1 LTITLPAKN
10 LRDIRSQTVRVT
22 TLFSM
27 RGFAVFACIAF
38 AAPTANAQQA
48 PAEQP
53 QKEHVVRKG
62 DTLWDL
68 ARSYLNDPF
77 RWPMIYDA
85 NRRIVE
91 NPNRIFPRETL
102 VIPGLTAEQPVK
114 VLGEPVEVPVAP
126 QAVEEPE
133 VEPQPEPEPEPEPS
147 DNRSRFYV
155 APSQEPAAPT
165 VISSERQRAAI
176 VQPMEYVS
184 APWIADSATIGI
196 NGRVIGPTDPRTA
209 SDKLVHAFHPHD
221 ELYVSTRAQVGERLL
236 VVRLTRSLRP
246 YGWVVKPMGI
256 VRVDSVGA
264 RAARGRITQQFA
276 DLKAGDFTIPLPPI
290 PALPTA
296 EPTEVAGGPSGRI
309 IDFLDPQPLYGTA
322 DIGFINLGSSRGLKI
337 GDEVVAFLPER
348 RPGKNSPVVPAEP
361 VAEMRIIK
369 VTNNTATVRITR
381 MHNSSLNSSMP
392 VRLSKQT
399 R

>member
-10 LRDIRSQTVRVT
+10 LIDIRSQTVRVT
-22 TLFSM
+22 TLFSL

-48 PAEQP
+48 PADQP

-77 RWPMIYDA
+77 RWPMIYEA

-102 VIPGLTAEQPVK
+102 LIPGLPAEQPVK
-114 VLGEPVEVPVAP
+114 VLGEPVEAP
-126 QAVEEPE
+126 AEPEAVEEPE
-133 VEPQPEPEPEPEPS
+133 VEPEPEPEPS
-147 DNRSRFYV
+147 GNRSRFYV

-184 APWIADSATIGI
+184 APWIGDSASIGI
-196 NGRVIGPTDPRTA
+196 NGRVIGPTDTRTA
-209 SDKLVHAFHPHD
+209 SNKLVHAFHPHE

-236 VVRLTRSLRP
+236 VVRLTRSMRP
-246 YGWVVKPMGI
+246 YGWIVQPMGI

-264 RAARGRITQQFA
+264 RAARGMITHQFA
-276 DLKAGDFTIPLPPI
+276 DLKAGDFTIPLPAI
-290 PALPTA
+290 PALPTV

-309 IDFLDPQPLYGTA
+309 IDFLDPQPLYATA
-322 DIGFINLGSSRGLKI
+322 DIGFIDLGASRGLKI

-348 RPGKNSPVVPAEP
+348 RPSKNSPVVPAEP

-381 MHNSSLNSSMP
+381 MHNPSLNSNMQ
-392 VRLSKQT
+392 VRLAKQT